1 MTVTQPARKLRA
13 AVERPGDLPV
23 AAATVGSKLAW
34 LLRKGRVGQAGGY
47 LGEFLFGWNVY
58 DRWGPDSDA
67 RFVHIDTAVGKMWVD
82 REDPGISQT
91 LYRYGVHERRT
102 TQAYRR
108 ELVAL
113 SRRVRDPVVLDIGG
127 NIGYFCLLEARALPH
142 ARIHVVEPVPENLR
156 LLERNVFYHGFDDR
170 VEVDDAA
177 VAVTNGSA
185 RLYLS
190 DYSNQHTLRLAADG
204 GREAATVFADRE
216 SVDVET
222 TTVQR
227 LLTTRG
233 LQPEDVNVLRMDL
246 EGYEAVLL
254 PEIHDILDA
263 PRPFVLHIELHPL
276 DMSDE
281 EIRRL
286 SRVLSD
292 SGLEIASAV
301 THEATFG
308 LSDAKSWN
316 GCPVDVTMATL
327 ETFLLTA
334 THSLELVL
342 SK

>member
-1 MTVTQPARKLRA
+1 MTVTLPVRKLRA
-13 AVERPGDLPV
+13 AVESPEHLPI
-23 AAATVGSKLAW
+23 AATTVGSKLAW
-34 LLRKGRVGQAGGY
+34 LLREGRVGQASAY
-47 LGEFLFGWNVY
+47 LGEFLFGRNVY
-58 DRWGPDSDA
+58 DRLGRGSDA

-82 REDPGISQT
+82 REDLGISQT
-91 LYRYGVHERRT
+91 LFRYGVHERRST
-102 TQAYRR
+102 EAYGRALEALGR
-108 ELVAL
+108 EVHE
-113 SRRVRDPVVLDIGG
+113 PVVLEIGG
-127 NIGYFCLLEARALPH
+127 NIGYFCLLEARSLPH
-142 ARIHVVEPVPENLR
+142 ARIHVVEPVPQNR
-156 LLERNVFYHGFDDR
+156 SLLERNVTYHGFDDR
-170 VEVDDAA
+170 VEIDDLA

-190 DYSNQHTLRLAADG
+190 DCSNQHTLRLAADG
-204 GREAATVFADRE
+204 GQESATVFADRE

-222 TTVQR
+222 TTVHR

-286 SRVLSD
+286 SRVLLD
-292 SGLEIASAV
+292 SGLEVASAV